1 MARTES
7 NVKGVVDITTI
18 SLVEV
23 KNAEIKILTP
33 DGQLMLRA
41 SSSEDASRWASEINL
56 TLSDMQQDSMQ
67 KDSSTAGAATT
78 AVRHDVSF
86 MHEQYS
92 VSDTIL
98 GKGAFA
104 VVKLATKKENGSE
117 WAVKCT
123 DKTKLSQEDK
133 EDLYKEIKVLKLLGN
148 HPCAVHMSDFFEDD
162 SSMFIMMD
170 YMKGGELFDRIV
182 QKEKYTEG
190 EARQVV
196 KQVAHLLVY
205 MHKRGIVHRDMK
217 PENFLLVDESNDA
230 QVKLADFG
238 LAGILDPKK
247 QNLLFDACGTPGYV
261 APEVLEG
268 KAYNEGVDCW
278 ALGVITYILL
288 CGFPPFY
295 NDSNAQLYAAI
306 KECKYQ
312 FIRPYWDGVSDDA
325 KDLIRN
331 LMCRQK
337 QRFSA
342 ADVLKHKWIV
352 GDGPHLLQELPSV
365 RIELKKFNARRKL
378 KANIFAVRECIA
390 LNKISLLVQK
400 KKVCAGLE

>member
-1 MARTES
+1 
-7 NVKGVVDITTI
+7 
-18 SLVEV
+18 
-23 KNAEIKILTP
+23 
-33 DGQLMLRA
+33 
-41 SSSEDASRWASEINL
+41 
-56 TLSDMQQDSMQ
+56 
-67 KDSSTAGAATT
+67 
-78 AVRHDVSF
+78 
-86 MHEQYS
+86 
-92 VSDTIL
+92 
-98 GKGAFA
+98 
-104 VVKLATKKENGSE
+104 
-117 WAVKCT
+117 
-123 DKTKLSQEDK
+123 
-133 EDLYKEIKVLKLLGN
+133 
-148 HPCAVHMSDFFEDD
+148 
-162 SSMFIMMD
+162 
-170 YMKGGELFDRIV
+170 MKQI
-182 QKEKYTEG
+182 
-190 EARQVV
+190 
-196 KQVAHLLVY
+196 AHLLVY

-306 KECKYQ
+306 KECKYE
-312 FIRPYWDGVSDDA
+312 FIRPYWDSVSDDA

-365 RIELKKFNARRKL
+365 RIELQKFNARRKL
-378 KANIFAVRECIA
+378 KAVYLWFVCVCVIFLGTFATFF
-390 LNKISLLVQK
+390 SL
-400 KKVCAGLE
+400 GLPPCLFTFYLSCHVVVVFTFRLFLRH